1 MKLVHLT
8 APQARRIAV
17 RAQLLDARR
26 PASLHKM
33 GLHEMG
39 LHEMVRHLTL
49 LQHDQTAAVAPNAD
63 LIAWSR
69 LGSGYAPGELTTA
82 LQNRTLIDLRGMIR
96 PAEDIAL
103 YRAEMAA
110 WPGSGP
116 LRDWQ
121 VDNARWVKAN
131 DACRG
136 DIIIRLSGEGPLTA
150 RELPDTCVEPWRSS
164 GWSNNKNVIRLL
176 EFMAARGE
184 VAVAGHEGRER
195 LWDLAGRIYPDLPV
209 IPAGEALRIRYERR
223 LRSLGVARARGL
235 ELQVEPATV
244 PDVGEPAVIEGVP
257 GRWRVDPSYLDES
270 SFEGRV
276 ALLSPLDRLIFDRKR
291 MTEIFDFDYQLEM
304 YKPVTQR
311 RWGFFA
317 LPVLAGEH
325 LVGKVDCAADREAG
339 TLRVDAVH
347 EDVPFG
353 RRTTAGVRHEIEELA
368 RWLELDLASAY

>member
-1 MKLVHLT
+1 VKPHQLS

-26 PASLHKM
+26 PASLHD
-33 GLHEMG
+33 L
-39 LHEMVRHLTL
+39 VRHLTL
-49 LQHDQTAAVAPNAD
+49 VQHDQTAAVAPNAD

-69 LGSGYAPGELTTA
+69 LGSAYDPAELRTA
-82 LQNRTLIDLRGMIR
+82 LAERTLVDLRGMIR

-110 WPGSGP
+110 WPGVGP
-116 LRDWQ
+116 LRPWQ
-121 VDNARWVKAN
+121 ADNARWVRAN
-131 DACRG
+131 DRCRG
-136 DIIIRLSGEGPLTA
+136 DIIIRLSGDGPLTA
-150 RELPDTCVEPWRSS
+150 RELPDTCVEPWKSS
-164 GWSNNKNVIRLL
+164 GWSNNKNVIRML
-176 EFMAARGE
+176 EFMTARGE

-195 LWDLAGRIYPDLPV
+195 LWDLAERVYPDV
-209 IPAGEALRIRYERR
+209 PAVPIDEALRIRYERR

-235 ELQVEPATV
+235 EQQIEPVDVA
-244 PDVGEPAVIEGVP
+244 DVGEPAVIEGVR
-257 GRWRVDPSYLDES
+257 GKWRVEPSYLDDTP
-270 SFEGRV
+270 FEGRT

-317 LPVLAGEH
+317 LPVLSGDH
-325 LVGKVDCAADREAG
+325 LVGKVDCTADRDAG

-347 EDVPFG
+347 EDAPFDA
-353 RRTTAGVRHEIEELA
+353 TLVKAVSDEID
-368 RWLELDLASAY
+368 DLAAGLGLEPDYRT